1 MSVIVASPSSL
12 VAGETLG
19 VPNWCAPSVGAAGL
33 VQALSGTPALDR
45 SLIVSHPAGSF
56 RLMSVIG

>member
-1 MSVIVASPSSL
+1 ML

-19 VPNWCAPSVGAAGL
+19 VPNLCAPSVGAAGL